1 MSGAA
6 SSSQRSSTGRRPLTP
21 FTLYVAIFMTFA
33 KRAGADGF
41 LVRCA
46 GMAKRPLKVFRTSIG
61 FHDAYVA
68 TTSRKAALE
77 AWGAGSD
84 LFASG
89 AAEPVSDA
97 SLVKAPLAQP
107 GVVIRVARGSTA
119 QHLAAAG
126 RSPNREAKLAPA
138 PSKAPAPP
146 VRPAKKAPK
155 PSRAGLD
162 KAEAELQR
170 GQKKYAASAAEIDA
184 RIEALRRER
193 DDLRAQRD
201 QQMRKLQE
209 RRTREEEAYR
219 EALDNWKG

>member
-1 MSGAA
+1 
-6 SSSQRSSTGRRPLTP
+6 
-21 FTLYVAIFMTFA
+21 LYVAIFMTWA
-33 KRAGADGF
+33 KRTGADGF
-41 LVRCA
+41 LVRYA

-89 AAEPVSDA
+89 AAELVSDA
-97 SLVKAPLAQP
+97 NLVKAPLAQP

-126 RSPNREAKLAPA
+126 RARKREAKLAPA

-146 VRPAKKAPK
+146 VRPAKRAPK
-155 PSRAGLD
+155 PSRARLD
-162 KAEAELQR
+162 KAEAALQR
-170 GQKKYAASAAEIDA
+170 ADKKYAASAAEIDA

-193 DDLRAQRD
+193 DTLRSARD
-201 QQMRKLQE
+201 TQIRKLE
-209 RRTREEEAYR
+209 EHRAREEEAYR
-219 EALDNWKG
+219 KALDDWEG

>member
-1 MSGAA
+1 
-6 SSSQRSSTGRRPLTP
+6 
-21 FTLYVAIFMTFA
+21 
-33 KRAGADGF
+33 
-41 LVRCA
+41 
-46 GMAKRPLKVFRTSIG
+46 MAKRPLKVFRTSIG

-97 SLVKAPLAQP
+97 SLAKAPLAQP

-126 RSPNREAKLAPA
+126 KARKREAKLAPA
-138 PSKAPAPP
+138 PSKAPPP
-146 VRPAKKAPK
+146 PARPVKKVPK
-155 PSRAGLD
+155 PSRARLD
-162 KAEAELQR
+162 KAEAALQR
-170 GQKKYAASAAEIDA
+170 TEEKYATSVAEIDA

-193 DDLRAQRD
+193 DTLRSAREA
-201 QQMRKLQE
+201 QMRKLEEQ
-209 RRTREEEAYR
+209 RVREKEAYR
-219 EALDNWKG
+219 KALDDWEG